1 MLQINILYVG
11 NIKDNFF
18 AQAVAEY
25 EKRLSAYC
33 KIQNIELKEQCKDE
47 LIELI
52 SNKDSLPCFLNFNV
66 EKEQLN
72 YDIQRYEFYIE
83 ELVAELKHCLYE
95 LSIL

>member
-1 MLQINILYVG
+1 MFNKFKEMKLRN
-11 NIKDNFF
+11 
-18 AQAVAEY
+18 
-25 EKRLSAYC
+25 
-33 KIQNIELKEQCKDE
+33 KIDDLDIEIRQNIELKEQCKDE

-52 SNKDSLPCFLNFNV
+52 NNKDSLPCFLNFNI

>member
-1 MLQINILYVG
+1 MFNKFKEMKLRN
-11 NIKDNFF
+11 
-18 AQAVAEY
+18 
-25 EKRLSAYC
+25 
-33 KIQNIELKEQCKDE
+33 KIDDLDIEIRQNIELKEQCKDE